1 MEFEFPVKRVFFDSG
16 MVLVHPRTGHW
27 FATETFK
34 SACAALGA
42 SWEEVLAGPTAEVAR
57 VYLDENHLIRT
68 EDEELALFSDYY
80 RILLAPFA
88 PFAPDELE
96 AVVERCALAKVKDY
110 AKYAFYADV
119 GEAVPRL
126 AARFPLGIISDA
138 WPSVLS
144 VYEAAGL
151 RRWFDPFVV
160 SSIHGSVKAEGTLFE
175 IALSGVAEAPEECL
189 FVDDSPKNCELAAY
203 YGLNPVLFLR
213 GSPAPNRSSQFPQ
226 ARSLA
231 ELEKLLG

>member
-1 MEFEFPVKRVFFDSG
+1 MDFEFPVKRVFFDSG
-16 MVLVHPRTGHW
+16 MVLVHPRSGHW
-27 FATETFK
+27 FATEAFK
-34 SACAALGA
+34 AACAALGA
-42 SWEEVLAGPTAEVAR
+42 PWEEVLAGPTAEVAQ

-88 PFAPDELE
+88 PGDLE
-96 AVVERCALAKVKDY
+96 AVVDTCARAKVKDY
-110 AKYAFYADV
+110 AKYAFYPDV

-126 AARFPLGIISDA
+126 AARFSLGIISDA

-175 IALSGVAEAPEECL
+175 IALSGIAEAPEECL

-226 ARSLA
+226 ARTLA
-231 ELEKLLG
+231 ELEALLQ